1 MPTPKNIPSAV
12 LASPPL
18 IPFVNNLSP
27 NTPIFDLKLTNS
39 PSFDASCSDL
49 LRRLNPK
56 HTSEHLNAIISL
68 APDLTEDLLSSVDQP
83 LTVKRCRQTG
93 RDYLLCDYNR
103 DGDSYR
109 SPWSNQF
116 DPPLDEGGV
125 GGVGPGG
132 SEGAGEGAIPNER
145 VRKMEIKANEAFDI
159 YRELYYEG
167 GVSSVYLWNLDD
179 GFAGV
184 VLVKKCAL
192 AASLLLSSYS
202 VVLALLHTHQPGP
215 ESHVYQYLMLTNSIS
230 FLAAT
235 PGTNTEGV
243 WDSIHV
249 FEAIERG
256 RTTHYKLTSTVIL
269 SLSTNVEATVG
280 DMDLSGNMTRQVE
293 QDLPVENDDSH
304 IANVGRLV
312 EDMELK
318 MRNLLQDV
326 YFGKAK
332 DVVGDLRSVG
342 SLSDGAKE
350 RETQRELIGSMKR

>member
-1 MPTPKNIPSAV
+1 MYI
-12 LASPPL
+12 
-18 IPFVNNLSP
+18 
-27 NTPIFDLKLTNS
+27 TN
-39 PSFDASCSDL
+39 
-49 LRRLNPK
+49 
-56 HTSEHLNAIISL
+56 
-68 APDLTEDLLSSVDQP
+68 
-83 LTVKRCRQTG
+83 
-93 RDYLLCDYNR
+93 
-103 DGDSYR
+103 
-109 SPWSNQF
+109 
-116 DPPLDEGGV
+116 
-125 GGVGPGG
+125 
-132 SEGAGEGAIPNER
+132 
-145 VRKMEIKANEAFDI
+145 
-159 YRELYYEG
+159 
-167 GVSSVYLWNLDD
+167 
-179 GFAGV
+179 
-184 VLVKKCAL
+184 
-192 AASLLLSSYS
+192 
-202 VVLALLHTHQPGP
+202 
-215 ESHVYQYLMLTNSIS
+215 MLTTQ
-230 FLAAT
+230 FPFLLAAT

-269 SLSTNVEATVG
+269 SLSTNVEGTVG
-280 DMDLSGNMTRQVE
+280 DMNLSGNMTRQVE